1 MDGYRILDIQ
11 NLKDILISAS
21 EYMAQFKDHVKY
33 ILYSYSD
40 KISVKSKSFIKP
52 QNHKDYPKQLTT

>member
-1 MDGYRILDIQ
+1 MVGYGILDIH
-11 NLKDILISAS
+11 NLKDILVLASA
-21 EYMAQFKDHVKY
+21 YMAQFKDHVKY

-52 QNHKDYPKQLTT
+52 QNHKDYPK